1 MSLFQAREWWSA
13 SAGGD
18 EHFEPGCLCVA
29 NVCAHASDPQILTGS
44 VQGVLRAYAPG
55 AAGSQSQSADDL
67 LLEERLSAPIL
78 QIETGR
84 FIPGSSDLA
93 IAILHPRM
101 LVVYK
106 LARGEADD
114 CEGDGDAGGREAKQ
128 GSGGS
133 DDDNGTA
140 VAPFHK
146 LIRAYRHR
154 LGIGGEHFTAF
165 NMCVGSL
172 GRGTSIGSSRST
184 LGRDYICVQSID
196 GQLQVFEQ
204 EPEF

>member
-1 MSLFQAREWWSA
+1 
-13 SAGGD
+13 
-18 EHFEPGCLCVA
+18 
-29 NVCAHASDPQILTGS
+29 
-44 VQGVLRAYAPG
+44 
-55 AAGSQSQSADDL
+55 
-67 LLEERLSAPIL
+67 
-78 QIETGR
+78 
-84 FIPGSSDLA
+84 
-93 IAILHPRM
+93 M

-204 EPEF
+204 EHQAFTRALSSCLLPGPLYRTVETRERYTYM